1 MTNNTSMCIFKS
13 QLIDKGTNKVTKENV
28 VFDTTSSRYD
38 LAIKEVEERV
48 KLGWSV
54 KASFML
60 GGGYLRV
67 DYVRADPNR
76 YKDVGKTNES
86 KVDAEI
92 VNTGSVVVGATEADS
107 ESSGYGGMD
116 SVGCEESVEVA
127 TQEVVATAAPI
138 ELAEVKEVDVKETP
152 VKPARKSIAATK
164 KSEVKDA

>member
-1 MTNNTSMCIFKS
+1 MCIFKS

-92 VNTGSVVVGATEADS
+92 VNTGSVVVGATEAQEDAS
-107 ESSGYGGMD
+107 TQ
-116 SVGCEESVEVA
+116 A
-127 TQEVVATAAPI
+127 TT
-138 ELAEVKEVDVKETP
+138 KTT
-152 VKPARKSIAATK
+152 RKSIAATK

>member
-1 MTNNTSMCIFKS
+1 MCIFKS

-76 YKDVGKTNES
+76 YKDVGKTNNS
-86 KVDAEI
+86 KADVEQALSG
-92 VNTGSVVVGATEADS
+92 VGSTEAVS
-107 ESSGYGGMD
+107 E
-116 SVGCEESVEVA
+116 
-127 TQEVVATAAPI
+127 EVVATVAQV
-138 ELAEVKEVDVKETP
+138 ESTGVKEVAKP
-152 VKPARKSIAATK
+152 VRKTTAK
-164 KSEVKDA
+164 KTEVKDA

>member
-1 MTNNTSMCIFKS
+1 MCIFKS

-76 YKDVGKTNES
+76 YKDVGKTNDS
-86 KVDAEI
+86 KVDVKPAL
-92 VNTGSVVVGATEADS
+92 S
-107 ESSGYGGMD
+107 
-116 SVGCEESVEVA
+116 SVGSTEVVTEGVA
-127 TQEVVATAAPI
+127 VSAQEVVATVAQ
-138 ELAEVKEVDVKETP
+138 VKEVDVKPTRKTTP
-152 VKPARKSIAATK
+152 TK
-164 KSEVKDA
+164 KSEVKDD

>member
-1 MTNNTSMCIFKS
+1 MTNTTSMCIFKS

-28 VFDTTSSRYD
+28 VFDTSASRYD

-86 KVDAEI
+86 VDTDIEL
-92 VNTGSVVVGATEADS
+92 
-107 ESSGYGGMD
+107 SGYGGLG
-116 SVGCEESVEVA
+116 SVGCEETTEVA
-127 TQEVVATAAPI
+127 QEVVEQKPKTTRKTTTT
-138 ELAEVKEVDVKETP
+138 VKKG
-152 VKPARKSIAATK
+152 
-164 KSEVKDA
+164 

>member
-1 MTNNTSMCIFKS
+1 MCIFKS

-86 KVDAEI
+86 KVDAEP
-92 VNTGSVVVGATEADS
+92 VLSGVGSTEA
-107 ESSGYGGMD
+107 
-116 SVGCEESVEVA
+116 VA
-127 TQEVVATAAPI
+127 EEVVEAPV
-138 ELAEVKEVDVKETP
+138 AQVKEADVKETP
-152 VKPARKSIAATK
+152 VKETPVKETPVKPTCKTTAK
-164 KSEVKDA
+164 KA

>member
-1 MTNNTSMCIFKS
+1 MCIFKS

-86 KVDAEI
+86 KDDAEPTLSG
-92 VNTGSVVVGATEADS
+92 VGNTEVTVAD
-107 ESSGYGGMD
+107 
-116 SVGCEESVEVA
+116 
-127 TQEVVATAAPI
+127 
-138 ELAEVKEVDVKETP
+138 EVKETQTNGTP
-152 VKPARKSIAATK
+152 VKTTRKTTAK
-164 KSEVKDA
+164 KTEVKNDE

>member
-76 YKDVGKTNES
+76 YKDVGKTNDS
-86 KVDAEI
+86 VD
-92 VNTGSVVVGATEADS
+92 ADS
-107 ESSGYGGMD
+107 ESSGYGGLG
-116 SVGCEESVEVA
+116 SVGCEETVE
-127 TQEVVATAAPI
+127 TVVQ
-138 ELAEVKEVDVKETP
+138 VKEADVKETP
-152 VKPARKSIAATK
+152 VKPARKTTAAK
-164 KSEVKDA
+164 KA

>member
-1 MTNNTSMCIFKS
+1 MCIFKS

-28 VFDTTSSRYD
+28 QENKHVQFDTTSSRYD

-86 KVDAEI
+86 KEDAEPALSG
-92 VNTGSVVVGATEADS
+92 VGSTD
-107 ESSGYGGMD
+107 
-116 SVGCEESVEVA
+116 VE
-127 TQEVVATAAPI
+127 TQETPT
-138 ELAEVKEVDVKETP
+138 EVKEV
-152 VKPARKSIAATK
+152 VKPARKTTAK
-164 KSEVKDA
+164 KA

>member
-1 MTNNTSMCIFKS
+1 MCIFKS

-28 VFDTTSSRYD
+28 QENKHVQFDTTSSRYD

-76 YKDVGKTNES
+76 YKDVGKTN
-86 KVDAEI
+86 D
-92 VNTGSVVVGATEADS
+92 SVEADS
-107 ESSGYGGMD
+107 ESSGYGGIG
-116 SVGCEESVEVA
+116 SVGCEESVEVSVDPV
-127 TQEVVATAAPI
+127 ESV
-138 ELAEVKEVDVKETP
+138 EVKETPIKETP
-152 VKPARKSIAATK
+152 VKTTRKTTTTTK
-164 KSEVKDA
+164 KA

>member
-1 MTNNTSMCIFKS
+1 M
-13 QLIDKGTNKVTKENV
+13 TKENV

-76 YKDVGKTNES
+76 YKDVGKTSDSVES
-86 KVDAEI
+86 
-92 VNTGSVVVGATEADS
+92 DS
-107 ESSGYGGMD
+107 ESSGYGGLG
-116 SVGCEESVEVA
+116 SVGCEETVEVSTSTETPQEAVEVA
-127 TQEVVATAAPI
+127 TQETVATVAPI
-138 ELAEVKEVDVKETP
+138 ESAEVKEEDVQETPVKETP
-152 VKPARKSIAATK
+152 VKPARKTTAK
-164 KSEVKDA
+164 KSEDKSDE

>member
-1 MTNNTSMCIFKS
+1 MCIFKS
-13 QLIDKGTNKVTKENV
+13 QLIDKGTSKVTKENV

-76 YKDVGKTNES
+76 YKDVGKTNDS

-92 VNTGSVVVGATEADS
+92 VNTGSVVVGT
-107 ESSGYGGMD
+107 
-116 SVGCEESVEVA
+116 
-127 TQEVVATAAPI
+127 
-138 ELAEVKEVDVKETP
+138 AEVKEVA
-152 VKPARKSIAATK
+152 KPTRKTTAK
-164 KSEVKDA
+164 KVEDKSDE

>member
-1 MTNNTSMCIFKS
+1 MCIFKS

-86 KVDAEI
+86 KVDAEP
-92 VNTGSVVVGATEADS
+92 VLSGVGSTEA
-107 ESSGYGGMD
+107 
-116 SVGCEESVEVA
+116 VA
-127 TQEVVATAAPI
+127 EEVVEAPV
-138 ELAEVKEVDVKETP
+138 AQVKEADVKETP
-152 VKPARKSIAATK
+152 VKPTRKTTTTTK
-164 KSEVKDA
+164 KA

>member
-1 MTNNTSMCIFKS
+1 MCIFKS

-28 VFDTTSSRYD
+28 VFDTSASRYD

-60 GGGYLRV
+60 GGGYIRV

-76 YKDVGKTNES
+76 YKDVGKSSNTLDTNES
-86 KVDAEI
+86 Y
-92 VNTGSVVVGATEADS
+92 
-107 ESSGYGGMD
+107 GYGGLG
-116 SVGCEESVEVA
+116 SVGCEETPQEAIEAPVAPVEFVEVQ
-127 TQEVVATAAPI
+127 T
-138 ELAEVKEVDVKETP
+138 KEGDVKETP
-152 VKPARKSIAATK
+152 VKPTRKTAPTK

>member
-1 MTNNTSMCIFKS
+1 MCIFKS
-13 QLIDKGTNKVTKENV
+13 QLIDKGTNKVTKENI

-76 YKDVGKTNES
+76 YKDVGKTNETVDTDS
-86 KVDAEI
+86 K
-92 VNTGSVVVGATEADS
+92 
-107 ESSGYGGMD
+107 SSGYGGLG
-116 SVGCEESVEVA
+116 SVGCEETTEASVETVETPVA
-127 TQEVVATAAPI
+127 K
-138 ELAEVKEVDVKETP
+138 VKEV
-152 VKPARKSIAATK
+152 VKPTRKTVAK
-164 KSEVKDA
+164 KA

>member
-1 MTNNTSMCIFKS
+1 MCIFKS

-54 KASFML
+54 KASFLL

-76 YKDVGKTNES
+76 YKDMGKTNES
-86 KVDAEI
+86 KDDAEP
-92 VNTGSVVVGATEADS
+92 VLSGVGSTEVVVDEAT
-107 ESSGYGGMD
+107 
-116 SVGCEESVEVA
+116 VETVA
-127 TQEVVATAAPI
+127 Q
-138 ELAEVKEVDVKETP
+138 VKEVA
-152 VKPARKSIAATK
+152 KPTRKTTTAK
-164 KSEVKDA
+164 KG

>member
-1 MTNNTSMCIFKS
+1 MCIFKS

-76 YKDVGKTNES
+76 YKDVGKTN
-86 KVDAEI
+86 D
-92 VNTGSVVVGATEADS
+92 SVEADS
-107 ESSGYGGMD
+107 ESSGYGGLG
-116 SVGCEESVEVA
+116 SVGCEEAVEA
-127 TQEVVATAAPI
+127 PVVQ
-138 ELAEVKEVDVKETP
+138 VKEEDVKETP
-152 VKPARKSIAATK
+152 VKPARKTVTK
-164 KSEVKDA
+164 KTEVKDA

>member
-1 MTNNTSMCIFKS
+1 MCIFKS

-76 YKDVGKTNES
+76 YKDVGKTNNSVES
-86 KVDAEI
+86 
-92 VNTGSVVVGATEADS
+92 DS
-107 ESSGYGGMD
+107 ESSGYGGIG
-116 SVGCEESVEVA
+116 SVGCEETPQEVVESVEV
-127 TQEVVATAAPI
+127 
-138 ELAEVKEVDVKETP
+138 KETHVKETP
-152 VKPARKSIAATK
+152 VKPTRKTTAK
-164 KSEVKDA
+164 KVEDKSDE

>member
-1 MTNNTSMCIFKS
+1 MCIFKS

-76 YKDVGKTNES
+76 YKDVGKTNDSVES
-86 KVDAEI
+86 D
-92 VNTGSVVVGATEADS
+92 TQ
-107 ESSGYGGMD
+107 SSGYGGMG
-116 SVGCEESVEVA
+116 SVGCEETPQETVEASVAPVESVEV
-127 TQEVVATAAPI
+127 
-138 ELAEVKEVDVKETP
+138 KESDVKETP
-152 VKPARKSIAATK
+152 VKPTRKTTATK
-164 KSEVKDA
+164 KAQ

>member
-1 MTNNTSMCIFKS
+1 MLTNTTAICIFKS

-86 KVDAEI
+86 KVDAEPALSG
-92 VNTGSVVVGATEADS
+92 VGST
-107 ESSGYGGMD
+107 
-116 SVGCEESVEVA
+116 EVA
-127 TQEVVATAAPI
+127 TEEVVETPVAQ
-138 ELAEVKEVDVKETP
+138 VKEVDVKE
-152 VKPARKSIAATK
+152 VAKPKSTHKTTATK
-164 KSEVKDA
+164 KAEDKSDE

>member
-1 MTNNTSMCIFKS
+1 MCIFKS

-60 GGGYLRV
+60 GGGYIRV

-76 YKDVGKTNES
+76 YKDIGKTNDS
-86 KVDAEI
+86 KVDAEPALSG
-92 VNTGSVVVGATEADS
+92 VGSTE
-107 ESSGYGGMD
+107 
-116 SVGCEESVEVA
+116 VE
-127 TQEVVATAAPI
+127 EVVATVAPVQSV
-138 ELAEVKEVDVKETP
+138 EEFKETP
-152 VKPARKSIAATK
+152 VKTTRKTTAK
-164 KSEVKDA
+164 KA

>member
-1 MTNNTSMCIFKS
+1 MCIFKY
-13 QLIDKGTNKVTKENV
+13 QLIDKGTNEVTKENV

-76 YKDVGKTNES
+76 YKDVGKTNDS
-86 KVDAEI
+86 KVDAEQ
-92 VNTGSVVVGATEADS
+92 VLSGVGSTEVVTE
-107 ESSGYGGMD
+107 
-116 SVGCEESVEVA
+116 EVA
-127 TQEVVATAAPI
+127 VSAQEVVKSV
-138 ELAEVKEVDVKETP
+138 EVKEVDVKETP
-152 VKPARKSIAATK
+152 AKPKPTSKTTTTK
-164 KSEVKDA
+164 KA

>member
-1 MTNNTSMCIFKS
+1 MCIFKS

-76 YKDVGKTNES
+76 YKDVGKTN
-86 KVDAEI
+86 D
-92 VNTGSVVVGATEADS
+92 SVEADS
-107 ESSGYGGMD
+107 KSSGYGGMG
-116 SVGCEESVEVA
+116 SVGCEETTQEAVEEATEVA
-127 TQEVVATAAPI
+127 TPVDAV
-138 ELAEVKEVDVKETP
+138 AEVKEVA
-152 VKPARKSIAATK
+152 KPARKTTAK

>member
-1 MTNNTSMCIFKS
+1 MCIFKS
-13 QLIDKGTNKVTKENV
+13 QLIDKGTDKVTKENV

-92 VNTGSVVVGATEADS
+92 VNTGSVVVGATEAQEDAS
-107 ESSGYGGMD
+107 TQ
-116 SVGCEESVEVA
+116 A
-127 TQEVVATAAPI
+127 TT
-138 ELAEVKEVDVKETP
+138 KTT
-152 VKPARKSIAATK
+152 RKSIAATK

>member
-1 MTNNTSMCIFKS
+1 MCIFKS

-76 YKDVGKTNES
+76 YKDVGKTNNS

-92 VNTGSVVVGATEADS
+92 VNTGSVVVGATEAKENTS
-107 ESSGYGGMD
+107 
-116 SVGCEESVEVA
+116 
-127 TQEVVATAAPI
+127 TQVTTNTTRKTTA
-138 ELAEVKEVDVKETP
+138 
-152 VKPARKSIAATK
+152 K

>member
-1 MTNNTSMCIFKS
+1 MCIFKS

-28 VFDTTSSRYD
+28 VFDTSASRYD

-76 YKDVGKTNES
+76 YKDIGKTNDS
-86 KVDAEI
+86 KVDAEPALSG
-92 VNTGSVVVGATEADS
+92 VGSTEVVSEQVVVA
-107 ESSGYGGMD
+107 
-116 SVGCEESVEVA
+116 EVKE
-127 TQEVVATAAPI
+127 TP
-138 ELAEVKEVDVKETP
+138 AEVKEVA
-152 VKPARKSIAATK
+152 KPARKTTAK
-164 KSEVKDA
+164 KTEVKDA

>member
-86 KVDAEI
+86 KVDAEPALSG
-92 VNTGSVVVGATEADS
+92 VGST
-107 ESSGYGGMD
+107 
-116 SVGCEESVEVA
+116 EVA
-127 TQEVVATAAPI
+127 TEVTTEDVVETPVAQ
-138 ELAEVKEVDVKETP
+138 VKEAEVKETP
-152 VKPARKSIAATK
+152 VKPTRKTANTK
-164 KSEVKDA
+164 KAQ

>member
-1 MTNNTSMCIFKS
+1 MCIFKS

-28 VFDTTSSRYD
+28 IFDTSSSRYD

-86 KVDAEI
+86 KEDAEPALSG
-92 VNTGSVVVGATEADS
+92 VGST
-107 ESSGYGGMD
+107 
-116 SVGCEESVEVA
+116 EVA
-127 TQEVVATAAPI
+127 PVES
-138 ELAEVKEVDVKETP
+138 AEVQTKDVDVKETP
-152 VKPARKSIAATK
+152 IKGTPVKEVVKPTRKTTTTK
-164 KSEVKDA
+164 KA

>member
-1 MTNNTSMCIFKS
+1 MCIFKS

-76 YKDVGKTNES
+76 YKDVGKTNDS
-86 KVDAEI
+86 KVDAEPSLSS
-92 VNTGSVVVGATEADS
+92 VGSTEVVTDEVTVATE
-107 ESSGYGGMD
+107 
-116 SVGCEESVEVA
+116 
-127 TQEVVATAAPI
+127 EVVEASVAQVKEAD
-138 ELAEVKEVDVKETP
+138 VKEVA
-152 VKPARKSIAATK
+152 KPKSTHKTTATK
-164 KSEVKDA
+164 KIEDKPNE

>member
-1 MTNNTSMCIFKS
+1 MCIFKS

-76 YKDVGKTNES
+76 YKDVGKTNDS
-86 KVDAEI
+86 KVDAEP
-92 VNTGSVVVGATEADS
+92 VLSGVGSTEVVTE
-107 ESSGYGGMD
+107 G
-116 SVGCEESVEVA
+116 VA
-127 TQEVVATAAPI
+127 VSAQEVIAPVAQ
-138 ELAEVKEVDVKETP
+138 VKDEDIKETP
-152 VKPARKSIAATK
+152 VKPTRKTTTATK
-164 KSEVKDA
+164 KSEVKDV

>member
-67 DYVRADPNR
+67 DYIRADPNR
-76 YKDVGKTNES
+76 YKDVGKTN
-86 KVDAEI
+86 D
-92 VNTGSVVVGATEADS
+92 SVEADS
-107 ESSGYGGMD
+107 ESSGYGGLG
-116 SVGCEESVEVA
+116 SVGCEESVEAATLA
-127 TQEVVATAAPI
+127 TQVEAVS
-138 ELAEVKEVDVKETP
+138 ELKEVA
-152 VKPARKSIAATK
+152 KPTRKTTTK

>member
-1 MTNNTSMCIFKS
+1 MCIFKS

-28 VFDTTSSRYD
+28 VFDTSASRYD

-86 KVDAEI
+86 KVDSEP
-92 VNTGSVVVGATEADS
+92 VLSGVGST
-107 ESSGYGGMD
+107 
-116 SVGCEESVEVA
+116 EVA
-127 TQEVVATAAPI
+127 TEEVEVQTPV
-138 ELAEVKEVDVKETP
+138 EVKEADVKETP
-152 VKPARKSIAATK
+152 VKPARKTPATK
-164 KSEVKDA
+164 KA

>member
-1 MTNNTSMCIFKS
+1 MTNTTAICIFKS

-86 KVDAEI
+86 KLDAEP
-92 VNTGSVVVGATEADS
+92 VLSGVGSTEVS
-107 ESSGYGGMD
+107 TESQEET
-116 SVGCEESVEVA
+116 VAPVESVE
-127 TQEVVATAAPI
+127 
-138 ELAEVKEVDVKETP
+138 VKETP
-152 VKPARKSIAATK
+152 VKPTRKTTATK
-164 KSEVKDA
+164 KA